1 MMDYFCYV
9 WLIEG
14 GEADRSSLPDNVAI
28 ETMARVLYRTVFA
41 APEPEANPVAHGSKD
56 PKAGT

>member
-14 GEADRSSLPDNVAI
+14 GEADRASLPDEIAI
-28 ETMARVLYRTVFA
+28 ETMARVLYRSLFA
-41 APEPEANPVAHGSKD
+41 EAEPDSAMSDER
-56 PKAGT
+56 T